1 MWVCINVISIFY
13 IIYICI
19 YVALA
24 PIFPWAP
31 DVSRHVRPR
40 RSNPTSAAPAPPAPP
55 AAPARRAAAAPR
67 GAPWVSEDARA
78 PWRDEVM
85 FQLNFLGKPWKKPRF
100 LGDFL
105 GIWWNMEYTGEIYAG
120 FIGEKWIKLS
130 SSKKH
135 VGGLRI
141 STPYWRDFAC
151 NALICLDFRGA
162 WLYFQNMS
170 SIFWVIFHLPSG
182 NLT

>member
-1 MWVCINVISIFY
+1 MCACGYVLTLFLYSIL
-13 IIYICI
+13 YICI

-130 SSKKH
+130 SSKKTCWR
-135 VGGLRI
+135 VENFNTILKRFCMQCFDMLRFPWGMAI
-141 STPYWRDFAC
+141 FPKYVINILGDFPFT
-151 NALICLDFRGA
+151 L
-162 WLYFQNMS
+162 W
-170 SIFWVIFHLPSG
+170 
-182 NLT
+182 